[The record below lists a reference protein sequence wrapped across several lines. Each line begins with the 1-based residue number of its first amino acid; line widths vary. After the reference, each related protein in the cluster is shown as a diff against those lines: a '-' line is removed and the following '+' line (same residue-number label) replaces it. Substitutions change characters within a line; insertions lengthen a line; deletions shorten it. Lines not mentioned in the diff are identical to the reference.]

1 VQFGGQTPLKLAVPL
16 ENAGVKILGT
26 TPDAIDL
33 AEDRDRFAR
42 LLKKLHLQQPLNG
55 IAKSPAEARKIAEG
69 IGYPVVIR
77 PSYVLG
83 GRAME
88 IVRDPVQLERYMTE
102 AVVVSGKSPVL
113 IDSYLSDAIEIDV
126 DALADGTDV
135 FIAGVME
142 HIEEAGI
149 HSGDSACALPPHS
162 LKAET
167 IADLER
173 QAGELARALNVVG
186 LMNVQFALKDGVIYV
201 LEVNPRASRTV
212 PFVAKVIG
220 EPIAKIAARLMAG
233 EALKDFRLRPRKLNH
248 VGVKEAVFPFNRFP
262 GVDTLLGP
270 EMRSTG
276 EVMGLDRD
284 YAIAFAKSQLGA
296 GSKLPMEGTAFV
308 SVKDADKLRIL
319 PAVKRL
325 HELGF
330 RIIGTSGT
338 QRYLAENGVPSEKI
352 NKVLEGRP
360 HIVDALKNGEV
371 HLVFNTTEGQ
381 AAIADSSSIRRA
393 ALIARIPYYTTV
405 AGCVAATNAIAAVK
419 AQALDVRPL
428 QDYRE
433 RA

>member
-1 VQFGGQTPLKLAVPL
+1 
-16 ENAGVKILGT
+16 
-26 TPDAIDL
+26 
-33 AEDRDRFAR
+33 
-42 LLKKLHLQQPLNG
+42 LNG
-55 IAKSPAEARKIAEG
+55 IAKSPTEARKIAEG

-88 IVRDPVQLERYMTE
+88 IVRDPVQLERYMTV

-126 DALADGTDV
+126 DALADGADV

-233 EALKDFRLRPRKLNH
+233 EALKDFGLRPRKLNH

-296 GSKLPMEGTAFV
+296 GSKVPMEGTAFV